1 MTAPFPDPE
10 QFPAE
15 FSAGERAILTAVKG
29 WQEEAREVSDAKH
42 AENAA
47 RMEAMDREIKTVA
60 ATMRAAYPDGDADGH
75 RRYHEALI
83 RKAEMRARFW
93 ETLLT
98 ELVSKGLWALVIF
111 LAAATFYMVKEKLT
125 K

>member
-1 MTAPFPDPE
+1 MTTPYPDPE

-15 FSAGERAILTAVKG
+15 FTPGERATLTALKA

-42 AENAA
+42 AENRAQMLA
-47 RMEAMDREIKTVA
+47 FDQELKAVA
-60 ATMRAAYPDGDADGH
+60 AAVHAAFPDGDADGH

-83 RKAEMRARFW
+83 RKAEARARLYERLLSALIEKGMW
-93 ETLLT
+93 ALLVLLLT
-98 ELVSKGLWALVIF
+98 GLG
-111 LAAATFYMVKEKLT
+111 LAIKEKFL